1 MWSLNYGGIEVEKP
15 LAPRKVEVK
24 VQCVGMKLK
33 QGCHNQI
40 FE

>member
-15 LAPRKVEVK
+15 LALRKIQVKAQRVE
-24 VQCVGMKLK
+24 MNRK